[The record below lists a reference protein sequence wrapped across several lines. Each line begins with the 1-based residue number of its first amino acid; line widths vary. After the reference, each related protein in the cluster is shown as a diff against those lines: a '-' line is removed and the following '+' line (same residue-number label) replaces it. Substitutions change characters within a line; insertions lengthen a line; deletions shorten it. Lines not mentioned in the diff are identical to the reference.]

1 MVQSFRADTP
11 RRNVPTFLGSGPT
24 LPCAEYLTDLTAN
37 LYEAVY
43 TTTFGGESYCLY
55 YGDVVSVFNLWR
67 ISDSL

>member
-43 TTTFGGESYCLY
+43 TTTFGGES
-55 YGDVVSVFNLWR
+55 GDVVSVFNLWR